1 MRDVD
6 VLIVGAGPAGAT
18 AALNLAPLRRVAI
31 VERSAEPSPRIG
43 ESLPAAA
50 RRLFRDMGLLDSFL
64 AQGHAP
70 CYGNRS
76 VWGDAQPRE
85 LDALRDPDGHGWH
98 LDRVRFERWLR
109 DAATARGATV
119 IAPAT
124 IERIERDGDAWLVTC
139 CHPERESRDPAAGRH
154 EAPASIRT
162 PTQVP
167 RLTLGMTTMTIR
179 ASLIIDAAGRAAPIA
194 RRLGAQ
200 TRIDDRLVCGWVY
213 GRDERHGSRGWTFV
227 EATEDGWW
235 YTAPMP
241 HDRRVL
247 AFHTDSDLP
256 AARVARDRDALLQSA
271 RSTRKLASWLDD
283 AGFVAEDAAG
293 FTAAHSATLEPCAGD
308 GFLAAGDAALAFDP
322 LSSQGLLNALF
333 TGLAAAEAADSH
345 LRGDAD
351 AMSRYR
357 DTISGIAAAYRRH
370 LSIYYGMEERW
381 PDALFWKRRR
391 NC

>member
-1 MRDVD
+1 MHVD

-18 AALNLAPLRRVAI
+18 AAVNLAPLRSVAI
-31 VERSAEPSPRIG
+31 IERNAEPAPRIG

-50 RRLFRDMGLLDSFL
+50 RRLFRDMGLLESFL
-64 AQGHAP
+64 AEGHAP

-76 VWGDAQPRE
+76 VWGDGQPQE
-85 LDALRDPDGHGWH
+85 VDALRDPDGHGWH

-109 DAATARGATV
+109 DAAASRGAHL

-124 IERIERDGDAWLVTC
+124 VGRIERDGDAWRVET
-139 CHPERESRDPAAGRH
+139 
-154 EAPASIRT
+154 EA
-162 PTQVP
+162 
-167 RLTLGMTTMTIR
+167 MTIR
-179 ASLIIDAAGRAAPIA
+179 ASLLLDAAGRAAPIA

-213 GRDERHGSRGWTFV
+213 GRDAGRGSRGLTFV
-227 EATEDGWW
+227 ESAEDGWW

-241 HDRRVL
+241 NGRRVL
-247 AFHTDSDLP
+247 AFHTDADLP
-256 AARVARDRDALLQSA
+256 AARIARDRDALLERA
-271 RSTRKLASWLDD
+271 RATRELASWLDD
-283 AGFVAEDAAG
+283 AGFVADETAG

-345 LRGDAD
+345 LRGDAE
-351 AMSRYR
+351 ALRRYR
-357 DTISGIAAAYRRH
+357 ETISGIAAAYRRH
-370 LSIYYGMEERW
+370 LSTFYAMEQRW
-381 PDALFWKRRR
+381 PREAFWERRR

>member
-1 MRDVD
+1 MHVD

-18 AALNLAPLRRVAI
+18 AALNLAPLRSVAI
-31 VERSAEPSPRIG
+31 IERNAEPAPRIG

-50 RRLFRDMGLLDSFL
+50 RRLFRDMGLLESFL
-64 AQGHAP
+64 AEGHAP

-76 VWGDAQPRE
+76 VWGDGQPQE
-85 LDALRDPDGHGWH
+85 VDALRDPDGHGWH

-109 DAATARGATV
+109 DAAASRGAHL

-124 IERIERDGDAWLVTC
+124 VGRIERDGDAWRVET
-139 CHPERESRDPAAGRH
+139 
-154 EAPASIRT
+154 EAM
-162 PTQVP
+162 
-167 RLTLGMTTMTIR
+167 TLR
-179 ASLIIDAAGRAAPIA
+179 ASLLLDAAGRTAPIA

-213 GRDERHGSRGWTFV
+213 GRDAGRRSRGLTFV
-227 EATEDGWW
+227 ESAEDGWW

-241 HDRRVL
+241 NGRRVL
-247 AFHTDSDLP
+247 AFHTDADLP
-256 AARVARDRDALLQSA
+256 AARIARDRDALLERA
-271 RSTRKLASWLDD
+271 RATRELASWLDD
-283 AGFVAEDAAG
+283 AGFVADETAG

-345 LRGDAD
+345 LRGDAE
-351 AMSRYR
+351 ALPRYR
-357 DTISGIAAAYRRH
+357 ETISGIAAAYRRH
-370 LSIYYGMEERW
+370 LSTFYAMEQRW
-381 PDALFWKRRR
+381 PREAFWERRR

>member
-1 MRDVD
+1 MNVD
-6 VLIVGAGPAGAT
+6 VLIVGGGPAGAT
-18 AALNLAPLRRVAI
+18 AALNLAPLRSVAVI
-31 VERSAEPSPRIG
+31 ERNAEPSPRIG

-64 AQGHAP
+64 AEDHAP

-76 VWGDAQPRE
+76 VWGDAQPQE

-109 DAATARGATV
+109 DAATSRGAEL

-124 IERIERDGDAWLVTC
+124 LEHIARDDDGWLVETN
-139 CHPERESRDPAAGRH
+139 A
-154 EAPASIRT
+154 I
-162 PTQVP
+162 
-167 RLTLGMTTMTIR
+167 TIR
-179 ASLIIDAAGRAAPIA
+179 ASLIIDAAGRAAPVA

-200 TRIDDRLVCGWVY
+200 VRVDDRLACGWVY
-213 GRDERHGSRGWTFV
+213 GRDAGRGSRGLTYI

-241 HDRRVL
+241 HGRRVL
-247 AFHTDSDLP
+247 AFHTDADLP
-256 AARVARDRDALLQSA
+256 AARIARDRDALLRSA
-271 RSTRKLASWLDD
+271 SGARELAFWLDD
-283 AGFVAEDAAG
+283 AGFVADETAG
-293 FTAAHSATLEPCAGD
+293 FTAAHSAVLEPCAGD

-345 LRGDAD
+345 LRGDTGALP
-351 AMSRYR
+351 RYR
-357 DTISGIAAAYRRH
+357 DTISGIAATYRRH
-370 LSIYYGMEERW
+370 LALFYGMERRW
-381 PDALFWKRRR
+381 PHAPFWQRRSAGVLAG
-391 NC
+391 